1 MAHRT
6 LYVAEKDLNLW
17 AAAERVASRKKTSV
31 SQVVTEA
38 LENDLPRQD
47 AAVPET
53 PADRWAH
60 IAADA
65 A

>member
-1 MAHRT
+1 MPN
-6 LYVAEKDLNLW
+6 LYVPPAEAPLW
-17 AAAERVASRKKTSV
+17 EAARRVARKRGV
-31 SQVVTEA
+31 SLYRVVSDA
-38 LENDLPRQD
+38 LQHDLPRAD
-47 AAVPET
+47 EEPTET